1 MDDRNNWNWEPEV
14 REIAD
19 AAPLPGCDRQEEWQ
33 ASPDGESMAA
43 VVVQDDGTFAAYKER
58 IKEFL
63 LEE

>member
-43 VVVQDDGTFAAYKER
+43 VVVQDDGTFAVRRNDA
-58 IKEFL
+58 L
-63 LEE
+63 W